1 MCLIIFRWQPD
12 ETNRLILLGNRDEFY
27 RRPTLQA
34 HAWQDHAGIVGGR
47 DIEAQGTWLGI
58 KGKNKLCTVTNYREV
73 PADKGEISR
82 GEIPVDFL
90 NSEISAAAFAQT
102 LHTYEE
108 KYSGFNALFY
118 DGEQLVY
125 TSNRSPKPYS
135 ILKPGTYG
143 LSNHLL
149 DTSWPKVDRAKE
161 LFTLLLERS
170 GPIQELP
177 EKSLLNIMF
186 DSNHPPDGDLPQ
198 TGIGIDGERLLS
210 PIFIESQYYGT
221 RTSSLVF
228 AKQDSIT
235 LIERSYD
242 LRSEKNSLVLNALEE
257 QVRQKKSPA
266 KFSQSFNDI
275 TLVTS

>member
-12 ETNRLILLGNRDEFY
+12 QPNRLVLLGNRDEFY

-58 KGKNKLCTVTNYREV
+58 KGKSRLCTVTNYREM

-90 NSEISAAAFAQT
+90 NSEISAASFAQV
-102 LHTYEE
+102 LYAHGE

-125 TSNRSPKPYS
+125 SSNRSSKPYS

-149 DTSWPKVDRAKE
+149 DTPWPKVDRAKE
-161 LFTLLLERS
+161 LFTLVLKTSE
-170 GPIQELP
+170 PMQELP
-177 EKSLLNIMF
+177 KKSLLNIMS
-186 DSNHPPDGDLPQ
+186 DSNHPPEENLPN

-210 PIFIESQYYGT
+210 PIFIESEHYGT

-235 LIERSYD
+235 LIERSYN
-242 LRSEKNSLVLNALEE
+242 LSFGENSFALNSLAE
-257 QVRQKKSPA
+257 QDTQKKSPA